1 MSTAPEERAA
11 AEEIVKLVTSRVMF
25 ARLGDA
31 ARDWHTVLME
41 RRAQAVED
49 ILPLLVAA
57 LNEATSQERR
67 RLIALCREYGTE
79 STTAL
84 ADQLAQEELAG
95 C

>member
-1 MSTAPEERAA
+1 MSTAPDERAA
-11 AEEIVKLVTSRVMF
+11 AEEIVKLVTSRVLF

-31 ARDWHTVLME
+31 SKDWALVLKE
-41 RRAQAVED
+41 RRALAVED

-67 RLIALCREYGTE
+67 RLILLAREFGTE
-79 STTAL
+79 STLAL